1 MAQAVEQEDAASRA
15 KTSFSREKNEH
26 ALCIVPEE
34 VKKASS
40 A

>member
-1 MAQAVEQEDAASRA
+1 MEQAGEQENATSRA

-34 VKKASS
+34 VKKAVS